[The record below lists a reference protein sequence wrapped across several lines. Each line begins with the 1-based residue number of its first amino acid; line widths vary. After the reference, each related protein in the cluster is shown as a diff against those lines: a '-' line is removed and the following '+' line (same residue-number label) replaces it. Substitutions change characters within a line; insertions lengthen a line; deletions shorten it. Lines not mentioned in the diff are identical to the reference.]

1 MLRKLLLG
9 ALQEV
14 ITIPALHLRVVQSS
28 LAILLSLLQV
38 SLQPTISHHA
48 TETVLSN
55 DLLSKKRS

>member
-1 MLRKLLLG
+1 MLRKLLPG

-14 ITIPALHLRVVQSS
+14 IMILALHLWVVQSS

-38 SLQPTISHHA
+38 SFQPTTSHHA

-55 DLLSKKRS
+55 DLLSKNRS